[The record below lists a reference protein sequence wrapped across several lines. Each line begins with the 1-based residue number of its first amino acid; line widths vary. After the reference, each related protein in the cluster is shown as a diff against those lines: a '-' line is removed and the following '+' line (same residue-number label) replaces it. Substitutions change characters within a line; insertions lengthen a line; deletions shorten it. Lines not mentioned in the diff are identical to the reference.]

1 MIQLCMQK
9 IILFILFLSNL
20 FAHPH
25 TFIDVYPKVVVKN
38 NIVTQ
43 IDFKWIMDE
52 MTSSMLIMEFD
63 QNQNGKIDKEENKYI
78 EENYFLSLKDYDFYT
93 HLKPK
98 YKVTNFFADIKN
110 EKIEYN
116 FTFQLLKKTKLSNF
130 KLQFYD
136 TDFFVSMQLKEK
148 FITQKISHKIKDLD
162 GDFYYG
168 YEIIYK

>member
-1 MIQLCMQK
+1 MQK
-9 IILFILFLSNL
+9 IILFIFMLSSL

-25 TFIDVYPKVVVKN
+25 TFIEVYPRVIIKN
-38 NIVTQ
+38 NMVTQ
-43 IDFKWIMDE
+43 INFKWIMDE

-63 QNQNGKIDKEENKYI
+63 QNQNGKIDKNENKYI
-78 EENYFLSLKDYDFYT
+78 EKNYFLSLKDYDFYT
-93 HLKPK
+93 YLKPK
-98 YKVTNFFADIKN
+98 YKVTKFFANIKD

-116 FTFQLLKKTKLSNF
+116 FTFELLEKTKLSNF

-136 TDFFVSMQLKEK
+136 TDFFVSMQLKDK
-148 FITQKISHKIKDLD
+148 FIAQKIPHKVKDID

>member
-9 IILFILFLSNL
+9 IILTIFILSNL

-110 EKIEYN
+110 EKIVYN

-148 FITQKISHKIKDLD
+148 FITQKIPHKIKDLD

>member
-148 FITQKISHKIKDLD
+148 FITQKIPHKIKDLD